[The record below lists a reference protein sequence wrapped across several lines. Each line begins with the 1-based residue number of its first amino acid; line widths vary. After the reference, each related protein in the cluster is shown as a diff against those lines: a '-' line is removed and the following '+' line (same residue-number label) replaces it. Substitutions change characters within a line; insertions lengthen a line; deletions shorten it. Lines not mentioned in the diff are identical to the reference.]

1 MFNRTV
7 LLQLQQRLL
16 SLLNGACLMCYQAS
30 EYPVCRYCQEDTSFF
45 SQEGIRGN
53 VLRSPLIAEHV
64 QHQSFHQLYA
74 CGFYHWPFDDLI
86 RLMKFK
92 SSMASVRVLADGFV
106 QYARPHSTPLPE
118 VLLPVPMSLMGLFKR
133 QYNQSLL
140 LAKALSRRLG
150 IQVEANWAVRKGGA
164 TQHFLS
170 RAERQANLTHAFVV
184 NECPAWRHVAIV
196 DDVVTTGSTVE
207 LLASLLRQQL
217 PHVQIEVWAMAITKP
232 IPDVNSNYFKCAD

>member
-30 EYPVCRYCQEDTSFF
+30 DYPVCRYCQEDTAFF

-53 VLRSPLIAEHV
+53 LLRSPLIAQHV
-64 QHQSFHQLYA
+64 QHQHFDTLYA

-106 QYARPHSTPLPE
+106 QYARPLHAPLPE
-118 VLLPVPMSLMGLFKR
+118 VLLPVPLSLSGLFKR
-133 QYNQSLL
+133 QFNQSLL
-140 LAKALSRRLG
+140 LARALSRRWG
-150 IQVEANWAVRKGGA
+150 VFVEPNWAVRKGGA

-184 NECPAWRHVAIV
+184 KKCAAWRHVAIV
-196 DDVVTTGSTVE
+196 DDVVTTGSTVD
-207 LLASLLRQQL
+207 LLSSLLRQHL
-217 PHVQIEVWAMAITKP
+217 PNVQIEVWAMAVTKP
-232 IPDVNSNYFKCAD
+232 IPEVTSNYFKCAD